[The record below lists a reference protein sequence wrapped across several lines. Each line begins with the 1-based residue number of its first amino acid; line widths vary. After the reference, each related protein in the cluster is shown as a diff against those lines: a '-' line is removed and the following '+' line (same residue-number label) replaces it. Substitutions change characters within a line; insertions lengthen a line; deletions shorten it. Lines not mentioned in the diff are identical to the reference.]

1 MCKFKLFSIAAA
13 ALMMVACSNEDLTQ
27 QTQTKAGKMQF
38 SATIAAPSSG
48 ATTRTIYTE
57 DTQNKK
63 ITVAWKVDDEIA
75 LVHNGVKDVATV
87 KTINSDGSA
96 TITGYVTG
104 ATNNAMLDWFIPQH
118 VWEQSPVVLMALNIL
133 LMKLLKAN

>member
-63 ITVAWKVDDEIA
+63 ITVASVDGTGA
-75 LVHNGVKDVATV
+75 AVAA
-87 KTINSDGSA
+87 GSA
-96 TITGYVTG
+96 TVT
-104 ATNNAMLDWFIPQH
+104 AKP
-118 VWEQSPVVLMALNIL
+118 
-133 LMKLLKAN
+133 